1 MKILMV
7 GSAKPFAIEAS
18 YKKHL
23 KKWAEVS
30 LFEAHDLFLAHYTK
44 STLHKLVYRS
54 GFSSILQRIN
64 KKLVAI
70 VSANR
75 PDIVWVFKGMEIYPE
90 TLKKIK
96 TLGAVMVNYNADDP
110 FDYTFAG
117 SGNQNVKKSL
127 SLYDHHFSYSHRI
140 VDRFR
145 NELQIESSWLPF
157 AYNTALQP
165 KEYVENPTI
174 VCFIGNPDKQ
184 RSSILHFL
192 AKSGIQIHVYGN
204 NWNKFVR
211 HANIVIKGS
220 VMNEELI
227 LTAQKYY
234 CQLNVFRPQNVNS
247 HNMRTFEMPA
257 LGCVMFAPKS
267 KEHSLFFED
276 QREAYYY
283 ENEEELKDKIQQFLS
298 LTDQEKNKIARN
310 AFDRSL
316 AEQYSYEYRAK
327 TVFAVFYEMMRSRSI
342 E

>member
-44 STLHKLVYRS
+44 STVHKLVYRS
-54 GFSSILQRIN
+54 GFSSILQHIN

-127 SLYDHHFSYSHRI
+127 SLYDHHFSYSRRI

-157 AYNTALQP
+157 AYNTALPP
-165 KEYVENPTI
+165 KQSLENSKI
-174 VCFIGNPDKQ
+174 VCFIGNPDKE

-204 NWNKFVR
+204 NWNNFVH
-211 HANIVIKGS
+211 HANILAKGS
-220 VMNEELI
+220 VMNDELI

-283 ENEEELKDKIQQFLS
+283 ENEEELLLNLKKFLEMSEKAKQDISKNAYLRSIQEKYSYADRALNVIDIFTQLLTDKI
-298 LTDQEKNKIARN
+298 
-310 AFDRSL
+310 
-316 AEQYSYEYRAK
+316 Y
-327 TVFAVFYEMMRSRSI
+327 
-342 E
+342 